1 MVEKNKELSN
11 VVVYYSTNGTRWSV
25 NNQQFQVSAKSGD
38 VAGTASYFVRV
49 SLVDAEKS
57 YTFAED
63 FTWTI
68 VNNF

>member
-1 MVEKNKELSN
+1 MVEKNKNATN
-11 VVVYYSTNGTRWSV
+11 VVVHYSLNGTYWTV
-25 NNQQFQVSAKSGD
+25 KNQQFEVAAKSGN

-49 SLVDAEKS
+49 SLVDTEKD

-68 VNNF
+68 VNK